1 MVDRN
6 AGAASSLLTFH
17 NFMAGVFS
25 MRRSTLDWSDK
36 IGAIGILGTGS
47 GGLVPGLWL
56 ILPR

>member
-17 NFMAGVFS
+17 NFMTGAFT
-25 MRRSTLDWSDK
+25 MRRSALDWSDK
-36 IGAIGILGTGS
+36 IGTIGILGTGS

-56 ILPR
+56 IPPR